1 REVIS
6 VHIGQAGIEIGKEC
20 WELYCLE
27 HAINVDGSVSDT
39 ATADDPAFGRFFYK
53 NESGRFIARACFSDF
68 EPTCIDGVKTGKYKS
83 LFDPQYLHASKEDS
97 GNNFARGYLT
107 MGNKNIN
114 QTVAGLFK
122 LAEACDSLQGFMI
135 YHSLGGG
142 TGSGFTSVL
151 MERLTAHFGN
161 KSKCEIAI
169 FPGDKISAATVEP
182 YNAVLATHGTLTHS
196 ECSFLFDNEAVFDIC
211 TNKLGIERPGYPQIN
226 KVVAQVMS
234 SITASLRFEGSL
246 NANLTDFRTNLVPN
260 PRLRFPLV
268 NFAPFASAQTTPSG
282 QMSVTD
288 MTNACFDT
296 SNAMVKCNPL
306 QGKYMACC
314 MTYRGNAK
322 QSDINAVIE
331 TVKQNQNIQFFDWI
345 PKDIQVWSNHRK
357 PTMLPESDMAKLVTS
372 VCALSNTTAMAPV
385 WTKLRKRFDM
395 MYSRRAFIHWYK
407 SEGVLQDQFDSAR
420 EDLVTLEKDYENVSS
435 AV

>member
-1 REVIS
+1 
-6 VHIGQAGIEIGKEC
+6 
-20 WELYCLE
+20 
-27 HAINVDGSVSDT
+27 
-39 ATADDPAFGRFFYK
+39 
-53 NESGRFIARACFSDF
+53 
-68 EPTCIDGVKTGKYKS
+68 
-83 LFDPQYLHASKEDS
+83 
-97 GNNFARGYLT
+97 
-107 MGNKNIN
+107 
-114 QTVAGLFK
+114 
-122 LAEACDSLQGFMI
+122 MI

-151 MERLTAHFGN
+151 MERLTACFGN

-169 FPGDKISAATVEP
+169 FPTHKICTAVVEP

-211 TNKLGIERPGYPQIN
+211 TNKLGIDLPGYPQIN

-268 NFAPFASAQTTPSG
+268 NFAPFASAQTPPSG

-288 MTNACFDT
+288 MTSACFDT

-331 TVKQNQNIQFFDWI
+331 TVKQNQNIQ
-345 PKDIQVWSNHRK
+345 DIKVWSNHRE
-357 PTMLPESDMAKLVTS
+357 PTMLPESHMAKLVTS
-372 VCALSNTTAMAPV
+372 VCALSNTTAMAPF
-385 WTKLRKRFDM
+385 WTKLREKFDK
-395 MYSRRAFIHWYK
+395 MYSKKAFLHWYK
-407 SEGVLQDQFDSAR
+407 GEGVLEDKFDSAR
-420 EDLVTLEKDYENVSS
+420 EDLVTLEKDYENASS
-435 AV
+435 AILEVKPKDTRVHSRIHVTQMRLQNIMSEFKVCCVT